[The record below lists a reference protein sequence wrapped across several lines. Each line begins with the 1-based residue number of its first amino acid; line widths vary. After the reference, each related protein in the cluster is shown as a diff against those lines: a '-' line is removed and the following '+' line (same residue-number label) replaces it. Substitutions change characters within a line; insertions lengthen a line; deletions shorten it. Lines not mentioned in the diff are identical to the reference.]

1 MHDINRKTFICILQ
15 FRLIRLLNYQGAV
28 NLLPAPLTTTQIY
41 GTAGRRHSMY
51 MPAPSEYGGFYSE
64 QQHAAIYG
72 FAGFP
77 PAPPPLPYYSMAG
90 PPMDYEAFKRTMK
103 AVHKQEEMAAA
114 KQKLD
119 DGASDDL
126 SFSCV
131 RLCCGD
137 EAKVCCQKLA
147 KKFIWEVN
155 HLDIVG
161 NSCHSLFWIS
171 DSITG
176 CSIPLL
182 MVSTSIKRLKRM
194 KTKNWWENQIITIF
208 YQNIF
213 LW

>member
-126 SFSCV
+126 NFSCV

-147 KKFIWEVN
+147 KKFI
-155 HLDIVG
+155 
-161 NSCHSLFWIS
+161 
-171 DSITG
+171 
-176 CSIPLL
+176 
-182 MVSTSIKRLKRM
+182 
-194 KTKNWWENQIITIF
+194 
-208 YQNIF
+208 
-213 LW
+213 